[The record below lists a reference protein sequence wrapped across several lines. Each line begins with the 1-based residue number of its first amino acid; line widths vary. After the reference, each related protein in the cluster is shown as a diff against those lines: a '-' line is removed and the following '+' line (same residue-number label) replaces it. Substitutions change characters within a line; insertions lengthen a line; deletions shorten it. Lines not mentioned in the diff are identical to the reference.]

1 MRAAVQRL
9 VLGGLAGKLLGML
22 REVLLAAAYGTGVPA
37 TATRVAQTG
46 TLVPVDFFTAD
57 VLTAGFLPLH
67 KELLSTDPAR
77 AATLFHGLRTAL
89 WVLSG
94 ILTVGL
100 LVLARPAVDLLAPG
114 LDAGAATASA
124 EFLRVMALGIPSY
137 LQFSLLSYLEISH
150 DGFRLSSARAT
161 AQNLGMLASLGLA
174 WVLHQPVVLAGG
186 FAAAYLALHAWGYAS
201 VRRRGFLP
209 GVSTEGGRELLGRLW
224 RRLRPLLLLPLVLQ
238 GSVVTERVVASL
250 LGDQVVAAVDYA
262 RFVASTGV
270 NLLAVPL
277 GLAGLAALSGLPG
290 GAARE
295 RLAGILP
302 GLLLV
307 VAPVSVVL
315 AVGSSQVVEVLYAR
329 GAFDAGAVA
338 TSASVLTGFGLGFW
352 AQSCAYVLVKALNA
366 ANRNAVAAG
375 SLLAGLVVTL
385 AVNVSLHALLGPVTL
400 GLAASAGAVVTAAVA
415 AHVLGVSRTLWRW
428 VGACVPVAL
437 VAWGACAWAP
447 ARGWLGLVAVGGC
460 VLAVFAVAV
469 LVLAP
474 WRRVVLA
481 LVR

>member
-1 MRAAVQRL
+1 MRSAVQRL
-9 VLGGLAGKLLGML
+9 VLGGLLGKLLGLL
-22 REVLLAAAYGTGVPA
+22 REVLLAAVYGTGIPA

-57 VLTAGFLPLH
+57 VLTAGFLPRH
-67 KELLSTDPAR
+67 KELLRTDPAR

-89 WVLSG
+89 WVLAG
-94 ILTVGL
+94 VLTVGL

-114 LDAGAATASA
+114 LDAGAARAST
-124 EFLRVMALGIPSY
+124 EFLRVMAVGIPSY

-150 DGFRLSSARAT
+150 DAVRLSSARAT
-161 AQNLGMLASLGLA
+161 VQNLGMLASLGLA

-186 FAAAYLALHAWGYAS
+186 FAAAYVVLHVWGSVS

-209 GVSTEGGRELLGRLW
+209 GVSGVGGRELLGRLW

-238 GSVVTERVVASL
+238 GSVVTERIVASL

-270 NLLAVPL
+270 NLIAVPL
-277 GLAGLAALSGLPG
+277 GLAGLAALSGLDG
-290 GAARE
+290 SVARE

-307 VAPVSVVL
+307 VAPISVVL
-315 AVGSSQVVEVLYAR
+315 TVGSSQLVEVLYAR
-329 GAFDAGAVA
+329 GAFDARAVA
-338 TSASVLTGFGLGFW
+338 TSASVLTGLGVGFW

-375 SLLAGLVVTL
+375 SSLAGLAVTL
-385 AVNVSLHALLGPVTL
+385 AVNVSLHTLLGPVTL
-400 GLAASAGAVVTAAVA
+400 GLAASAGAVATAAVA
-415 AHVLGVSRTLWRW
+415 AHVLGVSATLWRW
-428 VGACVPVAL
+428 TGACVPVAL
-437 VAWGACAWAP
+437 LAWGASAWAP
-447 ARGWLGLVAVGGC
+447 AQGWPGLVVLGGC
-460 VLAVFAVAV
+460 VLAVFGLAV
-469 LVLAP
+469 LVLRP